1 METNQRTITVSGHGE
16 VSAPPDLGHLRL
28 GVRVTNR
35 DTEWALRA
43 SNERITA
50 VQKALQDAGVAEDDI
65 TLGWFSITTVYD
77 HVDGRRTF
85 RGYQVSHDLSIT
97 VREIARTGELL
108 SIAIHAGA
116 DDVNG
121 VAFSVE
127 NPSPAIDRARER
139 AFENARHKADELA
152 RLAGATLGAVVSIR
166 ETSREPVEV
175 ERHELRS
182 MAASYKSMDAP
193 PDVPIN
199 PDDAEFSVY
208 MEIVWQIE

>member
-16 VSAPPDLGHLRL
+16 VSTPPDLGHLRL

-50 VQKALQDAGVAEDDI
+50 VQQALQDAGIAEDDI
-65 TLGWFSITTVYD
+65 TLGWFSISTVYD

-85 RGYQVSHDLSIT
+85 RGYQVSHDLSII
-97 VREIARTGELL
+97 VREIERTGELL
-108 SIAIHAGA
+108 SIAVRAGA

-121 VAFSVE
+121 VSFRVE

-139 AFENARHKADELA
+139 AYDNARHKADELA
-152 RLAGATLGAVVSIR
+152 RLAGATLGAVFSIR
-166 ETSREPVEV
+166 ETSHEPVEV
-175 ERHELRS
+175 EQHELRS
-182 MAASYKSMDAP
+182 MVASYKTMDAP
-193 PDVPIN
+193 PDVSIN

-208 MEIVWQIE
+208 MEIVWEIE